1 MSKTLPEITHLQFL
15 VLEALVE
22 GDQLGRD
29 VRSLLA
35 AHGVRSSAPAFYQ
48 MMGRLED
55 ANFVEGSYDQR
66 VVGGQ
71 HVKERRY
78 RLTKAG
84 ARAVAETRSFYLDRL
99 AAGRLVRKGSHA

>member
-1 MSKTLPEITHLQFL
+1 MSKPLPEITHLQFL

-22 GDQLGRD
+22 SDRLGRD
-29 VRSLLA
+29 VRALLA

-55 ANFVEGSYDQR
+55 AGLVEGSYDQR

-78 RLTKAG
+78 HMTKAG
-84 ARAVAETRSFYLDRL
+84 ARALAETRSFYLDRL
-99 AAGRLVRKGSHA
+99 AAGRLHRKGSHA